1 MKQPLWIEFP
11 EALVMHDYALTEHGG
26 GQGLRDRAM
35 LESALARPKNLQAYS
50 RKRVSLAQLAAA
62 YAFGI
67 ARNHP
72 FVDGNKRTALIVS
85 FAFMELNGFE
95 IQAAPE
101 DTYLTFLE
109 LADGKVNERNMADW
123 LQLHAVPIERFEK

>member
-1 MKQPLWIEFP
+1 MKRPIWIEFP
-11 EALVMHDYALTEHGG
+11 EALVMHDHALTEHGG
-26 GQGLRDRAM
+26 GQGLRDQAM

-85 FAFMELNGFE
+85 FTFMELNGFE

-101 DTYLTFLE
+101 NTYLTFLE
-109 LADGKVNERNMADW
+109 LAGGKVDDQDLADW
-123 LQLHAVPIERFEK
+123 LHRHAVPIQRAEK